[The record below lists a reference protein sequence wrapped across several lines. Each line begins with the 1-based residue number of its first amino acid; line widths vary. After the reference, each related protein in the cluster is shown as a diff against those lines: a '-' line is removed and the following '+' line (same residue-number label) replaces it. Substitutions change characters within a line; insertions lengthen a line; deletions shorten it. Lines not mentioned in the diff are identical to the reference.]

1 MQFPFWIAESSQVYA
16 SHFQNIVEMASEE
29 IGLNKTEKKDV
40 NNASEETEAE
50 SQMMNDCDESES
62 DQIVSVIG
70 NTGRWQ
76 LEKLLLVFLVSI
88 PGVAHIFVSAFVA
101 PKTDFWCEEES
112 TTDLPVADVADILKV
127 NTLVTET
134 CFLLLLN
141 YFRIIVR

>member
-1 MQFPFWIAESSQVYA
+1 MM
-16 SHFQNIVEMASEE
+16 EMSSEE
-29 IGLNKTEKKDV
+29 IGLNKHEKKDV
-40 NNASEETEAE
+40 NNACEESEAE
-50 SQMMNDCDESES
+50 SQMMKDCDESES

-101 PKTDFWCEEES
+101 PKTDFWCEEGSE
-112 TTDLPVADVADILKV
+112 TDLPVADVAENLKV
-127 NTLVTET
+127 NTLITET
-134 CFLLLLN
+134 YFLLFLN